1 MGRLLDKLKAEQV
14 RGVVLDLRR
23 NGGGSLQEA
32 IDMTGLFIKRGPV
45 VQTRDSSGSVEVGA
59 DRDPSIRWAGPLV
72 VLTSRLSASASE
84 ILAGALQDYG
94 RAVIVG
100 DTATFGKGTVQ
111 TIVPLGSIMDRAG
124 LGHSF
129 DPGALKLTISKFY
142 RPSGASTELRGVAS
156 DLVVPSPTE
165 AAPVGESK
173 LADPLPWDTIPAAP
187 FDRLAEVAPQLPA
200 LRTSSAQRL
209 AADPGFA
216 NLKRQIR
223 SPPRAARHGTVSLN
237 EAERRREQVEDKRL
251 DDAIAAQVRRANGRH
266 PRLRDHRQGRRP
278 PRPAGTRRRSRS
290 RRRRRPARHEAR
302 AAIWTTTRPSTTR
315 PISWCCTRRCTSW
328 PTTCASKTPGST
340 RT

>member
-1 MGRLLDKLKAEQV
+1 
-14 RGVVLDLRR
+14 
-23 NGGGSLQEA
+23 
-32 IDMTGLFIKRGPV
+32 
-45 VQTRDSSGSVEVGA
+45 
-59 DRDPSIRWAGPLV
+59 AGPLV

-94 RAVIVG
+94 RAVIIG

-111 TIVPLGSIMDRAG
+111 TIVPLSSIMDRAG

-156 DLVVPSPTE
+156 DLVIPSPTE

-187 FDRLAEVAPQLPA
+187 FDRLTEVAPQLPA
-200 LRTSSAQRL
+200 LRASSAQRL

-216 NLKRQIR
+216 NLKRQIDR
-223 SPPRAARHGTVSLN
+223 LRTRLGSGTVSLN

-251 DDAIAAQVRRANGRH
+251 DDAIAAQVRRQTDGIPVYEITVKDADH
-266 PRLRDHRQGRRP
+266 PGLPARVAAAKPAPNPTGGAARRP
-278 PRPAGTRRRSRS
+278 SSDLDGDVTEHHPADQLVL
-290 RRRRRPARHEAR
+290 HEALHVLADYVR
-302 AAIWTTTRPSTTR
+302 L
-315 PISWCCTRRCTSW
+315 
-328 PTTCASKTPGST
+328 KTPAST